1 MKKRSDFK
9 IAFKLLFL
17 VKPLLFFMLLAVI
30 LGIAG
35 HLIASFITIMGGYA
49 IAALLQF
56 PVFVSVTTAL
66 LLAGVFAGIRGFF
79 RYGEQLCNHYIAFKL
94 LALIREQVFKA
105 LRRLCPAKLEGKD
118 KGNLISLITADVEL
132 LEVFYAHT
140 ISPVLIALGYSLF
153 ICFFISGIHFSL
165 GLLTVMVHLFIGVLI
180 PLWVASS
187 TKNEGRAYRTAAG
200 QLSAYVL
207 ESLRGLSETIQYHN
221 SAERLKEMD
230 CQGALLSSQEK
241 RMKQLSG
248 RTLSVSSLLILISD
262 FAMLLLASQLYLSG
276 TIGFDG
282 LLIAFLALS
291 SSFGPV
297 ISLAN
302 LGSGLQNTFAAG
314 NRILDLLEEAPETNE
329 ITGQPAV
336 SFSEVKIEAACFS
349 YCTDTA
355 ILNSVDLELP
365 PNKVIGITGKSGSGK
380 STLLRLLMRFWEV
393 DSGSIKI
400 SNTNINTINTSNLRD
415 LEGFMTQ
422 ETHLFQDTIANNIRI
437 AKQDAT
443 LSEIEAACKKASIHD
458 FILSLPQGYQ
468 TPVGELGE
476 TLSGGERQRL
486 GLARIFL
493 HDAPLF
499 LLDEPTSNL
508 DSLNEAIILQSLKK
522 ESAGKTIVLVSHR
535 QSTLKIAETIFSME
549 NGRMS

>member
-66 LLAGVFAGIRGFF
+66 LLAGFFAGIRGFF

-94 LALIREQVFKA
+94 LTLIREQVFKA

-165 GLLTVMVHLFIGVLI
+165 GLLTVIVHLFIGVLI

-200 QLSAYVL
+200 QLSTYVL

-230 CQGALLSSQEK
+230 RQGALLSSQEK

-329 ITGQPAV
+329 IAGQPAV

-393 DSGSIKI
+393 DSGSVKI

-422 ETHLFQDTIANNIRI
+422 ETHLFQETIANNLRI

-443 LSEIEAACKKASIHD
+443 PSEIEAACKKASIHD

-522 ESAGKTIVLVSHR
+522 EGAGKTIVLVSHR

>member
-66 LLAGVFAGIRGFF
+66 LLAGFFAGIRGFF

-94 LALIREQVFKA
+94 LTLIREQVFKA

-165 GLLTVMVHLFIGVLI
+165 GLLTVIVHLFIGVLI

-200 QLSAYVL
+200 QLSTYVL

-230 CQGALLSSQEK
+230 RQGALLSSQEK

-329 ITGQPAV
+329 IAGQPAV
-336 SFSEVKIEAACFS
+336 SFS
-349 YCTDTA
+349 
-355 ILNSVDLELP
+355 
-365 PNKVIGITGKSGSGK
+365 
-380 STLLRLLMRFWEV
+380 
-393 DSGSIKI
+393 
-400 SNTNINTINTSNLRD
+400 
-415 LEGFMTQ
+415 
-422 ETHLFQDTIANNIRI
+422 
-437 AKQDAT
+437 
-443 LSEIEAACKKASIHD
+443 
-458 FILSLPQGYQ
+458 
-468 TPVGELGE
+468 
-476 TLSGGERQRL
+476 
-486 GLARIFL
+486 
-493 HDAPLF
+493 
-499 LLDEPTSNL
+499 
-508 DSLNEAIILQSLKK
+508 
-522 ESAGKTIVLVSHR
+522 
-535 QSTLKIAETIFSME
+535 
-549 NGRMS
+549 

>member
-1 MKKRSDFK
+1 MKPRSHFK
-9 IAFKLLFL
+9 IAAELTLL
-17 VKPLLFFMLLAVI
+17 VKPLFLLMLLAVI
-30 LGIAG
+30 LGISG
-35 HLIASFITIMGGYA
+35 NLIASFITIMGGYA

-56 PVFVSVTTAL
+56 PVSVSVTTAL
-66 LLAGVFAGIRGFF
+66 LLTGVFACVRGFF

-94 LALIREQVFKA
+94 LALIRDRVFMA

-140 ISPVLIALGYSLF
+140 LSPVLIALGYSVFMCLF
-153 ICFFISGIHFSL
+153 IGAIHWSL
-165 GLLTVMVHLFIGVLI
+165 GLLTAVAHLLIGLLMPVWI
-180 PLWVASS
+180 AYSA
-187 TKNEGRAYRTAAG
+187 KNSGLAYRTAAG
-200 QLSAYVL
+200 ELSAYVL

-221 SAERLKEMD
+221 STERLTEMD
-230 CQGALLSSQEK
+230 RQGELLSSQEK
-241 RMKQLSG
+241 RMKQFSA
-248 RTLSVSSLLILISD
+248 RTLSTSSLLILLSD
-262 FAMLLLASQLYLSG
+262 FTLLLLASQLLLTG
-276 TIGFDG
+276 IIGFDG

-297 ISLAN
+297 IALAN

-314 NRILDLLEEAPETNE
+314 NRVLDLLYEAPETKE
-329 ITGQPAV
+329 ITGAPEI
-336 SFSEVKIEAACFS
+336 SFSEAKIEAASFS
-349 YCTDTA
+349 YLSDNP
-355 ILNSVDLELP
+355 ILDSVELQFP
-365 PNKVIGITGKSGSGK
+365 SNQIVGITGKSGSGK

-400 SNTNINTINTSNLRD
+400 SDQDINKINTANLRA

-422 ETHLFQDTIANNIRI
+422 ETHLFQDTIENNLRI

-443 LSEIEAACKKASIHD
+443 LAEIETACKKASIHD
-458 FILSLPQGYQ
+458 FIIALPQGYQ
-468 TPVGELGE
+468 TPVGELGD

-493 HDAPLF
+493 HDAPFL

-508 DSLNEAIILQSLKK
+508 DSLNEAIILQSLIK
-522 ESAGKTIVLVSHR
+522 EGRGKTIVLVSHR
-535 QSTLKIAETIFSME
+535 SSTMKIATTIFSME